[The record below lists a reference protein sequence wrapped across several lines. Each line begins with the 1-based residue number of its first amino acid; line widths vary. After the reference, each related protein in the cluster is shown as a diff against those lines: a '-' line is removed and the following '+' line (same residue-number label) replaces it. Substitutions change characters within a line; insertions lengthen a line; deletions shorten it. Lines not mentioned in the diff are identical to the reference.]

1 MIRGNEL
8 EERAYESEHVE
19 QVLAEIEAN
28 FPKYFESF
36 AQQPLAA
43 AFKEAIR
50 EYEKEQKAYRE
61 YMSLE
66 ALAEFEYDPNAFKR
80 QTRTQC
86 PIIRRCLMSPNE
98 VMKDYR
104 ASFNIVSGRQ
114 LLDTIRNIAEFG
126 IRYVAHFSD
135 EKHEN
140 AATYG
145 DLGLETLNEG
155 KYGCGGVIGYGIQS
169 SLLYGQ
175 YPRNFALR
183 SQNAVW
189 SLYFLSGR
197 KNFGLKDGSEFLMVQ
212 PKLGTCDQ
220 NFFYPAEL
228 FGFYALKLFKLLQ
241 AACQAL
247 DVTLFDHYRYIYLSR
262 FCDHVGDTHRENIYT
277 YTRSSEYV
285 ESQPWF

>member
-1 MIRGNEL
+1 M
-8 EERAYESEHVE
+8 
-19 QVLAEIEAN
+19 LAEIEAN
-28 FPKYFESF
+28 FPTYFKSF
-36 AQQPLAA
+36 AQQPLEAL
-43 AFKEAIR
+43 FKKGVQ
-50 EYEKEQKAYRE
+50 EYGKEQKAYQE
-61 YMSLE
+61 YLSLE
-66 ALAEFEYDPNAFKR
+66 ALTEFEYDPNAFKR

-114 LLDTIRNIAEFG
+114 LLDTVRNIAEFG
-126 IRYVAHFSD
+126 ISYVANFNDVS
-135 EKHEN
+135 HET
-140 AATYG
+140 AASYD
-145 DLGLETLNEG
+145 DLNLETLNEG

-169 SLLYGQ
+169 SLLYSL

-197 KNFGLKDGSEFLMVQ
+197 KDFGLKDGSEFLMVQ

-228 FGFYALKLFKLLQ
+228 FGFYSLKVFLLLKS
-241 AACQAL
+241 ACQKL
-247 DVTLFDHYRYIYLSR
+247 DLTLYDHYRYVYLSQ
-262 FCDHVGDTHRENIYT
+262 FCDHVGETHRENINT
-277 YTRSSEYV
+277 YTRSSDYV